1 MQIYNITNMITI
13 SYVQDGVNFAEVE
26 QWSRKNEDIKKYVF
40 AKQIQKNK
48 SI

>member
-13 SYVQDGVNFAEVE
+13 SYVQDVVNFAEVE
-26 QWSRKNEDIKKYVF
+26 QWSRKNEDIKKYVL
-40 AKQIQKNK
+40 AKQIQKK